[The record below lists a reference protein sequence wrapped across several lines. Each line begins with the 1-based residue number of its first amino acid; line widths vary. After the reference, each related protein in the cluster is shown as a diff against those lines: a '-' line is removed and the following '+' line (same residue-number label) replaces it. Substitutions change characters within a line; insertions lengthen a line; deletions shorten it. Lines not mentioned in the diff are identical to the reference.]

1 MKIQLDLLK
10 PGIIG
15 GNEHLG
21 TLILTKL
28 KHPIR
33 SFDDQVLLK
42 FLLVGGNEPLCLG
55 RCSPHELFN
64 ALRGLGLI
72 S

>member
-1 MKIQLDLLK
+1 MEIRIGLYEVSM
-10 PGIIG
+10 IG
-15 GNEHLG
+15 GDKRIG

-33 SFDDQVLLK
+33 FYDDEVLLK
-42 FLLVGGNEPLCLG
+42 LQRGEQKAEQLG
-55 RCSPHELFN
+55 RCSPHALHN